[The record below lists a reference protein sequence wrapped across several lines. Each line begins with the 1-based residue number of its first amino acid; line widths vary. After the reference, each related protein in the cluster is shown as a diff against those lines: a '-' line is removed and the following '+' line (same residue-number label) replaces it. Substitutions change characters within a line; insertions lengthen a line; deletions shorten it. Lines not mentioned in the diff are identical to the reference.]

1 MPLPKK
7 VKPTLPLVPNKTLS
21 ARREELLEYINK
33 DGTYLPKSVLH
44 EDLDRGMLDFVKEE
58 LQIIVEGAIVPT
70 VDRII
75 TTQNWSQYVETNLF
89 VDLDYNPSPPFVT
102 LVRNPEVKYGTNP
115 STQYTIPNR
124 KQFYYASVPTWDGNV
139 AGMDIYTIPQPV
151 PVDIK
156 YSLKI
161 ICNRMRELN
170 QLNKVVLQK
179 FSSRQAY
186 SFIKGQ
192 YVPIILDNISDESQ
206 MSLDSR
212 KYYIQTYDFTM
223 LGYLIDEEEFEVKP
237 AIARALQL
245 VEVETAPRRRRRK
258 VDYFGNADLP
268 NMDLTTTP
276 TPSIT
281 PTLTPTNL
289 PSPSVTPT
297 TTLTPTPTPTEPL
310 EPPLFN
316 VSYVNPPQTWVFNEC
331 LDVIVQIGNFGMGS
345 SVGQIV
351 LLMPSMNSW
360 TFNFNPN
367 QTTAIDNLGNTITV
381 QNSSWIFE
389 PAYIGPILLG
399 YNFKTNVVLN
409 RYEVLR
415 YAVQICSPSAETTR
429 NLNVNRSAGN
439 GGDPE
444 GQTLR
449 IVITSF

>member
-161 ICNRMRELN
+161 VCNRMRELN

-258 VDYFGNADLP
+258 VDYFADPNLP
-268 NMDLTTTP
+268 NME
-276 TPSIT
+276 
-281 PTLTPTNL
+281 
-289 PSPSVTPT
+289 
-297 TTLTPTPTPTEPL
+297 LTPTPTPSPTPSPTLTQTPSPTPSPTPSSSTPL
-310 EPPLFN
+310 ISPDLSI
-316 VSYVNPPQTWVFNEC
+316 SYFDSPQAWQLNEC
-331 LDVIVQIGNFGMGS
+331 LDVIIQIENVGNATTFGS
-345 SVGQIV
+345 ISF
-351 LLMPSMNSW
+351 LTTSMNSW
-360 TFNFNPN
+360 IFNFNPS
-367 QTTAIDNLGNTITV
+367 QTTSETIFGDIIDV
-381 QNSSWIFE
+381 QNSDYTLNIVS
-389 PAYIGPILLG
+389 IGPIIVG
-399 YNFKTNVVLN
+399 YNFTTNKTLEPSQNIKLA
-409 RYEVLR
+409 L
-415 YAVQICSPSAETTR
+415 QMCSPEVTTSRTLNSIIQAGSGGETSPG
-429 NLNVNRSAGN
+429 NNVA
-439 GGDPE
+439 
-444 GQTLR
+444 Q
-449 IVITSF
+449 IVVVSQ